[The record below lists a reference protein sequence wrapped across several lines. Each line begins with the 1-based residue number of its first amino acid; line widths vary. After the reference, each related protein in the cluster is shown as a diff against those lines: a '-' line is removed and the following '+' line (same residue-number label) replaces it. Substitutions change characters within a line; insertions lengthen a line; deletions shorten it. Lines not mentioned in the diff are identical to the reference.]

1 VIEVKFEDI
10 KGSYDLMV
18 GLGSWCGPALHLRRH
33 NLRKFS
39 FPLDW
44 CISNSLPDVSRLLKN
59 RFQGFMELKN
69 MRWTEG
75 YAHFLDDGHAIFP
88 PGGGTEPVNAHF
100 IEDTYSN
107 IVSVHDFPVIPNQDW
122 KVLYPSYKAKLNR
135 RINRFLEK
143 ITNSSSILFIR
154 WGVTNPTEAM
164 ELKSV
169 LSEMVPG
176 KVNILILNPVQD
188 LQGVSPMDW
197 GIDGIATIQVP
208 LDNPNND
215 NVWDYALQGLSLTD
229 KWK

>member
-1 VIEVKFEDI
+1 MIEVKFEDI

-18 GLGSWCGPALHLRRH
+18 GLGCWCGPALHLRRH

-44 CISNSLPDVSRLLKN
+44 VISNSLPDVSRLLKN

-69 MRWTEG
+69 MRRTEG

-107 IVSVHDFPVIPNQDW
+107 IVSVHDFPVISNQDW
-122 KVLYPSYKAKLNR
+122 KVLYPSYKARLNR
-135 RINRFLEK
+135 RIDRFLEK
-143 ITNSSSILFIR
+143 VTNSPSILFIR

-169 LSEMVPG
+169 LSEMAPG
-176 KVNILILNPVQD
+176 KFNILILNPVPG
-188 LQGVSPMDW
+188 LQKISPMDW
-197 GIDGIATIQVP
+197 GIDGIASIQVP
-208 LDNPNND
+208 LDNPND
-215 NVWDYALQGLSLTD
+215 DSVWDYALQGLTLTN